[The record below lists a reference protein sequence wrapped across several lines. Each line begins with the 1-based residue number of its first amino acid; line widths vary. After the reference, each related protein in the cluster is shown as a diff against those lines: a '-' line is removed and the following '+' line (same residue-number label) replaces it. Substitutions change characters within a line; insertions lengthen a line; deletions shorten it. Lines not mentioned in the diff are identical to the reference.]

1 MVKASL
7 TNILY
12 LFEGLRLK
20 FLRFFVFPNTRVLSR
35 QLTNLKMI
43 SLGVLLS
50 RRRPTLWDLQIL
62 CISMGWDS
70 EEKMNWFVMLK
81 MISSVF
87 SPFPSG
93 MPENLRHVHLEYC
106 SIPSILFSKFVTVQR
121 RWVIFDMRYSCMQF
135 WIAELPRSI
144 SMHFVVPSLSLVS
157 SSIRALSCNTL
168 ISDISSG
175 CFRVNSFPEPFKARL
190 TRWTNNVWSAYT
202 ARTSALNSFRVMTL
216 TWDSY
221 YYQIWLCSGVRLA
234 RFTRVTRV
242 TDILVNNKFDKW
254 VHYHSFGFF
263 FA

>member
-1 MVKASL
+1 
-7 TNILY
+7 
-12 LFEGLRLK
+12 
-20 FLRFFVFPNTRVLSR
+20 
-35 QLTNLKMI
+35 MI

-157 SSIRALSCNTL
+157 SSIRALSCNKLWLVIFPRDASESIPSRNHLRLGWLDEPTMFEAPTL
-168 ISDISSG
+168 LG
-175 CFRVNSFPEPFKARL
+175 PQPL
-190 TRWTNNVWSAYT
+190 TASE
-202 ARTSALNSFRVMTL
+202 
-216 TWDSY
+216 
-221 YYQIWLCSGVRLA
+221 
-234 RFTRVTRV
+234 
-242 TDILVNNKFDKW
+242 
-254 VHYHSFGFF
+254 
-263 FA
+263 